1 MRQGASGF
9 GGKGEF
15 ARSWRCNFR
24 ADPPW
29 HGSTIAHPDLGLYR
43 PESPLSS
50 RHDPAGDTDNAH
62 MRPAWP
68 RRTEP
73 GMSEPAIA
81 VTGGDSV
88 YFPLI
93 DELRR
98 SLIAAAPGAPPAFG
112 VIDAGLTEQQVAFLR
127 DEGAIVV
134 RVPDHPCFPAGA
146 LRKRPALAASFGK
159 LWLDRLFPGYE
170 TILWLDGDT
179 WVQDYRAVEMML
191 GAAQHKGALAIVPGG
206 GRYWERQVELRFL
219 FGGIGGLAQLRTF
232 NFKNGRHAGLP
243 LKVLRD
249 LGTRALLN
257 AGVYALRA
265 DSPHWEALRRWQAYI
280 FQHGG
285 KPFTSDQIAMGL
297 SVYQDGLPVEL
308 LPTTCNYIR
317 PWRVDLSVPAIV
329 EFYYPYPKVGIVHLA
344 GQKAIRFD
352 ENATAEVLDLEDRP
366 HRVSLRYGHFQ
377 RTARQHWSGHTG
389 QPLG

>member
-1 MRQGASGF
+1 MGFPAGQHALRQENASLDGRR
-9 GGKGEF
+9 G
-15 ARSWRCNFR
+15 
-24 ADPPW
+24 
-29 HGSTIAHPDLGLYR
+29 IL
-43 PESPLSS
+43 LSFYMD
-50 RHDPAGDTDNAH
+50 RHD
-62 MRPAWP
+62 
-68 RRTEP
+68 
-73 GMSEPAIA
+73 AIA

-93 DELRR
+93 EELRQ
-98 SLIAAAPGAPPAFG
+98 SLLAAAPRGPLAFG
-112 VIDAGLTEQQVAFLR
+112 VIDAGLTAEQVAYLR
-127 DEGAIVV
+127 DSGAFVV
-134 RVPDHPCFPAGA
+134 RVPDNPAFPKGA
-146 LRKRPALAASFGK
+146 LAKRPALAANFGK
-159 LWLDRLFPGYE
+159 LWLDRLFPGVE

-179 WVQDYRAVEMML
+179 WVQDYRAVELML
-191 GAAQHKGALAIVPGG
+191 GAAQHNGSLAIVPGG

-265 DSPHWEALRRWQAYI
+265 DSPHWAAMRRWQAYI
-280 FQHGG
+280 FRHGG

-317 PWRVDLSVPAIV
+317 PWRVDLSGPAIV
-329 EFYYPYPKVGIVHLA
+329 EFYYPYAKVGIVHLA
-344 GQKAIRFD
+344 GQKEIRFD
-352 ENATAEVLDLEDRP
+352 PNATAEVLDLEDRV
-366 HRVSLRYGHFQ
+366 HRLSLRFGHFQ
-377 RTARQHWSGHTG
+377 RMAGVERFNVE
-389 QPLG
+389 

>member
-1 MRQGASGF
+1 MGFPAGQHALRQENASLDGRR
-9 GGKGEF
+9 G
-15 ARSWRCNFR
+15 
-24 ADPPW
+24 
-29 HGSTIAHPDLGLYR
+29 IL
-43 PESPLSS
+43 LSFYMD
-50 RHDPAGDTDNAH
+50 RHD
-62 MRPAWP
+62 
-68 RRTEP
+68 
-73 GMSEPAIA
+73 AIA

-93 DELRR
+93 EELRQ
-98 SLIAAAPGAPPAFG
+98 SLLAAAPRGPLAFG
-112 VIDAGLTEQQVAFLR
+112 VIDAGLTAEQVAYLR
-127 DEGAIVV
+127 DSGAFVV
-134 RVPDHPCFPAGA
+134 RVPDNPAFPKGA
-146 LRKRPALAASFGK
+146 LAKRPALAANFGK
-159 LWLDRLFPGYE
+159 LWLDRLFPGFE

-179 WVQDYRAVEMML
+179 WVQDYRAVELML
-191 GAAQHKGALAIVPGG
+191 GAAQHNGSLAIVPGG

-265 DSPHWEALRRWQAYI
+265 DSPHWAAMRRWQAYI
-280 FQHGG
+280 FRHGG

-329 EFYYPYPKVGIVHLA
+329 EFYYPYAKVGIVHLA
-344 GQKAIRFD
+344 GQKEIRFD
-352 ENATAEVLDLEDRP
+352 PNATAEVLDLKDRV
-366 HRVSLRYGHFQ
+366 HRLSLRFGHFQ
-377 RTARQHWSGHTG
+377 RMAGAASATTTI
-389 QPLG
+389 